1 MPNQELQCPFC
12 PKTSSRG
19 TGLASHIRGAHPSRY
34 AGWSR
39 SRKGATK
46 TQAESPSKGPE
57 TTGGL
62 KEAIAQLELQ
72 RAAIE
77 RALAAL
83 REIDGIAPQAS
94 AAEPVAPAARRGRPP
109 KAKGKG
115 RLSPEGRAR
124 LVAAMKRRWA
134 AKKAAGGSPVTKKA
148 PAKRGRPKKSA

>member
-19 TGLASHIRGAHPSRY
+19 TGLASHIRGAHPSQY

-39 SRKGATK
+39 SRKGVTK
-46 TQAESPSKGPE
+46 ARVQSSSKG
-57 TTGGL
+57 TGITGGL
-62 KEAIAQLELQ
+62 KDAIEQLEAQ
-72 RAAIE
+72 RVAIE

-83 REIDGIAPQAS
+83 REIDGIAP
-94 AAEPVAPAARRGRPP
+94 VAPAARRGRPP
-109 KAKGKG
+109 KAKRKGWLSPG

-124 LVAAMKRRWA
+124 LIAAQKKRWA
-134 AKKAAGGSPVTKKA
+134 GKKAAAASPATKKT